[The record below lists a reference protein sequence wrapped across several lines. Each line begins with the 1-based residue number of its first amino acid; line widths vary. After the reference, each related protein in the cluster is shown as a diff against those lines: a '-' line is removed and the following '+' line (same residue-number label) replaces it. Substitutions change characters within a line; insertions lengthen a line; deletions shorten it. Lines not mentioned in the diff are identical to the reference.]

1 MSSSTIIRWLLL
13 VVFVPRVFGQPLQ
26 FGRES
31 FPVDSK
37 TLKCTSFTFPVPFTS
52 SDVHVHVTIHNNFIY
67 EAAVGW
73 VEDVTQ
79 TGFTGCVVASGPGI
93 STRQLSADWMAFQ
106 GTPPGTQTGSIQF
119 PLFTTGTRCWIHV
132 FMQKFESSPIVHV
145 TAVHKRRHNKHDAM
159 SVWVEDITNTT
170 FKACFREIKNFDGIH
185 TDILV
190 DWVAMTTTP
199 SGWSEAPESTALN
212 MPNTGSPPAKFN
224 YGFCQNV
231 SFAEPFFKPPCII
244 TTVAHQYNPHDPLS
258 IPPSKNALT
267 EWTECL
273 HKAES
278 RGNIFKERTAPIRND
293 DNDDDDDVVVVDDN
307 DDDDVVV
314 VVVVDDDND
323 VAIVVVVVDDNDD
336 DDVVVVVVDDDNDV
350 AIVVVVV
357 DDNDDVV
364 VVVDDNDDDDV
375 VVVVVDDDND
385 VAIVVVV
392 DDDND
397 DDDVV
402 VVVDDNDDDE
412 VVGVVV
418 VDDDNDVAIVV
429 VAVSVDGFSVC
440 VKDIQALD
448 AMHTPVTIQ
457 FIALGH
463 LDPCNGINCPYY
475 ATCKAKSATEY
486 ECVCDFSCPSFEDN
500 LCSAQGITYGNECEY
515 KKGICLSKKHVGI
528 SHPGSCK
535 PFVVQRGFASLDM
548 SADEMKC
555 SDIVYNSSDF
565 YSLQPV
571 HILLSINHGGQTNGL
586 VHDPVNTWAENV
598 GEGVFTACAMKSGRL
613 EHDGPLPPDYG
624 LASLDWVAFQGSPRG
639 ALVGI
644 EQIDNWWEGTT
655 CKLVTIPPG
664 RFTETPSVLLTAKH
678 AVANRKRDS
687 ATLWTEDVTKTSFQ
701 ICIRELQ
708 NFDGHHKNISVS
720 WLAFEYLPR
729 NTFAEFESIY
739 FPNGNSPM
747 DSSNHAFCQNVT
759 FKVNYM
765 KKPAVMISATHNS
778 SAGLLP
784 DFNSITAWIESIDN
798 TGFKV
803 CMKELHLKSV
813 YDPVS
818 INWVTMPECNSPLG
832 VGMYKR
838 RIPGDQMTASS
849 QISKMYMA
857 SLARLN
863 NRAFPGV
870 HYGAWCA
877 LNNTGQ
883 WLQIDLG
890 YLHVVTGVAT
900 QGRNSSLHHMWV
912 KTYELSFSK
921 DGKTFEVYKENNITQ
936 VFNGNSE
943 SNMMVVNGIKETQLT
958 RYVRFLPITW
968 YGHVCMRVEVYGC
981 EAYTEPLHVMMM
993 SSGCDDPPSNLC
1005 GDSSITIDGFEMSPK
1020 SRGHNVVAVD
1030 QEGSVIEAKTFDTYG
1045 DSSAGT
1051 NMANFITS
1059 LPDHTVVLIAVHES
1073 GNVYVGDAADALKS
1087 LGATEP
1093 LNPGYRG
1100 SWVLVG
1106 YKGTGERPAWVR
1118 QAQND
1123 RYLGPTVVAV
1133 KVFE

>member
-1 MSSSTIIRWLLL
+1 MSITVVFYSLLVSGKMSSSTIIRWLLL
-13 VVFVPRVFGQPLQ
+13 VVFVPRVFGEYHPLQ

-267 EWTECL
+267 EWTE
-273 HKAES
+273 
-278 RGNIFKERTAPIRND
+278 
-293 DNDDDDDVVVVDDN
+293 
-307 DDDDVVV
+307 
-314 VVVVDDDND
+314 
-323 VAIVVVVVDDNDD
+323 
-336 DDVVVVVVDDDNDV
+336 
-350 AIVVVVV
+350 
-357 DDNDDVV
+357 
-364 VVVDDNDDDDV
+364 
-375 VVVVVDDDND
+375 
-385 VAIVVVV
+385 
-392 DDDND
+392 
-397 DDDVV
+397 
-402 VVVDDNDDDE
+402 
-412 VVGVVV
+412 
-418 VDDDNDVAIVV
+418 
-429 VAVSVDGFSVC
+429 AVSVDGFSVC